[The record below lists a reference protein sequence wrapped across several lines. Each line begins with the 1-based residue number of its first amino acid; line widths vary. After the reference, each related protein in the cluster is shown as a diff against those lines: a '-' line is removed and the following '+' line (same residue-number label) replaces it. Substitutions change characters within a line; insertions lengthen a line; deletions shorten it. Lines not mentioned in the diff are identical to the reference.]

1 MISFSP
7 IGIIH
12 TPYKEMAPFRPDIKA
27 GGEFCLEVFPEFI
40 EGLRELDRFSHIIVL
55 FYLDR
60 TKKHHLTA
68 HPPKFN
74 GTKEVGVFASR
85 SPFRKNKI
93 GMNTVELKK
102 VEGNLIYTSPLDALD
117 NTPLIDIKPYVKDL
131 DCFPEA
137 NEGWLKD

>member
-1 MISFSP
+1 LISFSS

-12 TPYKEMAPFRPDIKA
+12 TPYKDIAPFRPDTEA
-27 GGEFCLEVFPEFI
+27 VGEFYIEVFPEYVN
-40 EGLRELDRFSHIIVL
+40 GLKELERFSHITIL

-60 TKKHHLTA
+60 TKKHHLIA

-74 GTKEVGVFASR
+74 GRKEVGVFASR

-93 GMNTVELKK
+93 GMNIVELKRI
-102 VEGNLIYTSPLDALD
+102 EGNLIYTSPLDALD
-117 NTPLIDIKPYVKDL
+117 NTPLIDIKPYIKDL

-137 NEGWLKD
+137 NEGWLND